1 MKTIASVI
9 CFLAVGVMNAFAQ
22 DSEND
27 SLKTIRLE
35 QVTVYSNRI
44 PVTYQNNPGSLSLVR
59 LTQLTEMPKGIG
71 AEEVLR
77 LVPGVRVDN
86 QHNGERV
93 HISMRGQGILTE
105 RGLRGIGVLLD
116 GIPLNDPSGFTP
128 DLYDVDWSIVKN
140 IEVLRGPVAGLYG
153 GAERLA

>member
-93 HISMRGQGILTE
+93 HISMRGQGIHGAWITRYWCSSRRNTPE
-105 RGLRGIGVLLD
+105 RSVGFHSRSLRCGL
-116 GIPLNDPSGFTP
+116 
-128 DLYDVDWSIVKN
+128 VDS
-140 IEVLRGPVAGLYG
+140 EEY
-153 GAERLA
+153 

>member
-35 QVTVYSNRI
+35 QVTVSSNRI

-105 RGLRGIGVLLD
+105 RGLRGIGVLLTEY
-116 GIPLNDPSGFTP
+116 P
-128 DLYDVDWSIVKN
+128 
-140 IEVLRGPVAGLYG
+140 
-153 GAERLA
+153 